1 MDGSARIVY
10 LDLQIGEQC
19 MQNANDITIR
29 LLIVDDSGENAEA
42 IVSTLR
48 NSGIAVRPWRPQ
60 DAAELSQVLASQ
72 AIDLVLAS
80 PSQGIP
86 LPLVAQHIAA
96 SGKDIPLVLLAERID
111 EDELVQASS
120 HGIRAL
126 ALRQRSEHLL
136 AVVRDQ
142 WVDLQ
147 ARRGLRRIEAQMRE
161 TERRCDALI
170 ASSRD
175 PIAYVHEGMHIR
187 ANDAYLEM
195 FGYEHFDDIEG
206 ISLLDMVAAQHVEGF
221 KQLLKG
227 LSRGEAPPP
236 QYQLDARH
244 EDGSAFPATMEFT
257 PPPTRANPACRWYSA
272 AAWNSTRNWRA
283 RSRTCA
289 SATRSPACSTDR
301 PSCCSWKARWPRPG
315 AAKASSAC
323 C

>member
-1 MDGSARIVY
+1 VRQLDEPVLRQAAQLLGAFPLVASGTEGYRTAEVTLGGVDTAEVSSSTMESKRVPGLHFVGEVLDVTGWLGGYNFQWAWAQATRRVAWCEPDRRSMRARGARMDGSPRIVY
-10 LDLQIGEQC
+10 LDSQIGEQC

-60 DAAELSQVLASQ
+60 DAAELSQVLSSQ

-96 SGKDIPLVLLAERID
+96 SGGTSLVLLADRID

-126 ALRQRSEHLL
+126 ALRQRPEHLL

-147 ARRGLRRIEAQMRE
+147 RVAACAASR
-161 TERRCDALI
+161 RRC
-170 ASSRD
+170 
-175 PIAYVHEGMHIR
+175 
-187 ANDAYLEM
+187 
-195 FGYEHFDDIEG
+195 
-206 ISLLDMVAAQHVEGF
+206 
-221 KQLLKG
+221 
-227 LSRGEAPPP
+227 
-236 QYQLDARH
+236 AR
-244 EDGSAFPATMEFT
+244 P
-257 PPPTRANPACRWYSA
+257 SA
-272 AAWNSTRNWRA
+272 AAMR
-283 RSRTCA
+283 
-289 SATRSPACSTDR
+289 
-301 PSCCSWKARWPRPG
+301 
-315 AAKASSAC
+315 
-323 C
+323 